1 MGMTS
6 LISWSMANKHL
17 MYVETDPTGP
27 TSGQIFSRD
36 SNLTTSIVRL
46 MYCSAL
52 MLKPVRAASET
63 SLN

>member
-1 MGMTS
+1 
-6 LISWSMANKHL
+6 

-36 SNLTTSIVRL
+36 SNLKTSIVRL